1 MFNCVKGSG
10 TVGAEDRK
18 ITNFTKLNIAGDYTI
33 ILKQDSSLTL
43 NISGDDNLLKY
54 VRTDMDGDELKIDTK
69 KNLCSKHGFTVK
81 IGVRN
86 INDIRAS
93 GAVDMSSDGKLNVK
107 DISMSFSGAC
117 KVNMDMAANNVRTEG
132 SGSTEV
138 TLKGQAANHSVEFTG
153 SGKLSAL
160 DFVVNKYT
168 IHTTGASH
176 SQINVLN
183 ELNVSSTGSSDIEY
197 RGNPA
202 TINNN
207 KTGAS
212 SIKKID

>member
-1 MFNCVKGSG
+1 
-10 TVGAEDRK
+10 
-18 ITNFTKLNIAGDYTI
+18 
-33 ILKQDSSLTL
+33 
-43 NISGDDNLLKY
+43 
-54 VRTDMDGDELKIDTK
+54 
-69 KNLCSKHGFTVK
+69 
-81 IGVRN
+81 
-86 INDIRAS
+86 
-93 GAVDMSSDGKLNVK
+93 
-107 DISMSFSGAC
+107 
-117 KVNMDMAANNVRTEG
+117 
-132 SGSTEV
+132 
-138 TLKGQAANHSVEFTG
+138 VEFTG

-183 ELNVSSTGSSDIEY
+183 ELDVSSTGSSDIEY